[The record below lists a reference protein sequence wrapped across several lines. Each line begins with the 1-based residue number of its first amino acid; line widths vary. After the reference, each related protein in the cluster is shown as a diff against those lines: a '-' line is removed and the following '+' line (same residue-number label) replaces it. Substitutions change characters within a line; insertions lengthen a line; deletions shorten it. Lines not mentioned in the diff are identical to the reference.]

1 MLNKMEGHLHSRR
14 NELTLVYMDRRR
26 TVELKRGFHDHN
38 DSSHSAG
45 RTLGDGLCAAEGMLS
60 GVGGTA
66 PGRKGNSDFAGF
78 HACNG
83 SKFSIIPSRR
93 IIMDGKR
100 MLT

>member
-1 MLNKMEGHLHSRR
+1 MSCRVI
-14 NELTLVYMDRRR
+14 TPPVYVDRRSR
-26 TVELKRGFHDHN
+26 VELRCDSHDHN
-38 DSSHSAG
+38 DSSHSAS

-66 PGRKGNSDFAGF
+66 PGHEGNSDFVGF
-78 HACNG
+78 QLCNG